1 MKLVANKNM
10 FINNKGSKKTRVFKK
25 GNIYN
30 VENVLSH
37 TLNNSHPWKSY
48 RVTGDNGSSYWY
60 NESEIKKL
68 FSNLNRSRDNKLEE
82 LGIV

>member
-30 VENVLSH
+30 IENVLRSFVGY
-37 TLNNSHPWKSY
+37 NNPLKSY

-60 NESEIKKL
+60 NESEIKEL
-68 FSNLNRSRDNKLEE
+68 FSNLNKARDNKLEE
-82 LGIV
+82 LGIL

>member
-1 MKLVANKNM
+1 MKLIAKKDL
-10 FINNKGSKKTRVFKK
+10 FINNKGAKKTRVFKK
-25 GNIYN
+25 GNIYTI
-30 VENVLSH
+30 ENVLSH

-48 RVTGDNGSSYWY
+48 KVTDDTGGSYWY
-60 NESEIKKL
+60 DESEIKKL

>member
-37 TLNNSHPWKSY
+37 TLNNSHPLKSY

-60 NESEIKKL
+60 NESEIKEL
-68 FSNLNRSRDNKLEE
+68 FSNLNKGRDNKLEE